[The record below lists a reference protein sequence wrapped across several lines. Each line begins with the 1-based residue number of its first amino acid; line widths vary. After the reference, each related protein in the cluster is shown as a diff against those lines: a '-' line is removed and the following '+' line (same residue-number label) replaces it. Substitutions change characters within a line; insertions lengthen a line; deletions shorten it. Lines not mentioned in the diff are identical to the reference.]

1 MSSTLEKFNSN
12 IVGSQG
18 NILDFIPLISS
29 SGEFSSIKD
38 FDVILNSWN
47 NILLT
52 RTRTYMSNPEY
63 GSDLYKYIFE
73 PADEVTIEGI
83 KEEIRFRL
91 MKYDNRAYITDIDV
105 AFMADGHGFILNIGV
120 EYDDN
125 NETLNTA
132 IFDDKFLNSEA

>member
-1 MSSTLEKFNSN
+1 MASTLEKFKSN
-12 IVGSQG
+12 TVGSQG
-18 NILDFIPLISS
+18 RILDFTPVIAS
-29 SGEFSSIKD
+29 SGAFSIIKD

-52 RTRTYMSNPEY
+52 KTRTYMSNPEY

-91 MKYDNRAYITDIDV
+91 MKYDNRAYITNIDV
-105 AFMADGHGFILNIGV
+105 AFMADGHGFILSIGV
-120 EYDDN
+120 EYEDS

-132 IFDDKFLNSEA
+132 IYDKQFLNFES

>member
-1 MSSTLEKFNSN
+1 MASILEKFNLN

-18 NILDFIPLISS
+18 RILDFIPVISS
-29 SGEFSSIKD
+29 SGEFSSVKD

-52 RTRTYMSNPEY
+52 KTRTYMSNPDY

-73 PADEVTIEGI
+73 PADEVTVEGI

-91 MKYDNRAYITDIDV
+91 MKYDNRAYITSIDV
-105 AFMADGHGFILNIGV
+105 SFMPDGHGFILSIGV
-120 EYDDN
+120 EYDN
-125 NETLNTA
+125 SNKTLNTV
-132 IFDDKFLNSEA
+132 IYDKQFINMES